1 MDSKDS
7 GDSNMTLDMRKYKNI
22 IKRGKWI
29 IILITLLSTIAG
41 VKFSINP
48 GEVNYFTDETII
60 IGQEND
66 ATNNQ
71 NLIKTYI
78 EIAKSNSVAEKASAK
93 LNGAVSPIEIENAIT
108 INIQLNTSILKI
120 TTSTPDKKQ
129 TLDIINAVSDSF
141 IEESHRIYPN
151 GKTQIMDYAKE
162 PQATANK
169 FNIRN
174 TGISFLIGLIASMSI
189 LLLMNYMDTTIK
201 NEDNMEQEL
210 GLPVIGNIQKYKV
223 DQ

>member
-1 MDSKDS
+1 MDSRDS
-7 GDSNMTLDMRKYKNI
+7 MGSNMTLDMRKYKNI
-22 IKRGKWI
+22 IKRGKWL

-41 VKFSINP
+41 IKLSINS
-48 GEVNYFTDETII
+48 GEVTYFTSETII

-93 LNGAVSPIEIENAIT
+93 LNGSVSAKEITNSIT
-108 INIQLNTSILKI
+108 ANIQLNTSILKI
-120 TTSTPDKKQ
+120 TTSSLDKKQ
-129 TLDIINAVSDSF
+129 TLDIINAVSASF
-141 IEESHRIYPN
+141 MEESYRLYPN

-162 PQATANK
+162 PGATVTK

-174 TGISFLIGLIASMSI
+174 TGISFLLGLIASMSI

-210 GLPVIGNIQKYKV
+210 GLPVIGNIQKYKI
-223 DQ
+223 D

>member
-1 MDSKDS
+1 MESQA
-7 GDSNMTLDMRKYKNI
+7 SNMSLDFRKFKNI

-41 VKFSINP
+41 VKFSINS
-48 GEVNYFTDETII
+48 GEVTYFTDETII

-78 EIAKSNSVAEKASAK
+78 EIAKSNSVAQKASAK
-93 LNGAVSPIEIENAIT
+93 LNGSVSAIEIEKAIT
-108 INIQLNTSILKI
+108 VNIQLNTSLLKI
-120 TTSTPDKKQ
+120 TTSWPDKKL
-129 TLDIINAVSDSF
+129 TLNIINAVSDSF
-141 IEESHRIYPN
+141 MEEAYRLYPN

-162 PQATANK
+162 PKATVNK
-169 FNIRN
+169 FNLRN
-174 TGISFLIGLIASMSI
+174 TGISFLLGLIASMSI
-189 LLLMNYMDTTIK
+189 LFLMNYMDTTIK
-201 NEDNMEQEL
+201 NEDNIEQEL

-223 DQ
+223 G

>member
-1 MDSKDS
+1 MDSRDRM
-7 GDSNMTLDMRKYKNI
+7 GNNMTLDMRKYKNI
-22 IKRGKWI
+22 IKRGKWL

-41 VKFSINP
+41 IKLSINS
-48 GEVNYFTDETII
+48 GEVTYSTAETII

-66 ATNNQ
+66 AINNQ

-93 LNGAVSPIEIENAIT
+93 LNGTVSPLEIENAIT
-108 INIQLNTSILKI
+108 ANIQLNTSILKI
-120 TTSTPDKKQ
+120 TSSSPDKKQ

-141 IEESHRIYPN
+141 IEESHRIYPD
-151 GKTQIMDYAKE
+151 GKTQIMDYAKAPE
-162 PQATANK
+162 ATIAK

-174 TGISFLIGLIASMSI
+174 TGISFLLGLIASMSI

-223 DQ
+223 D

>member
-1 MDSKDS
+1 MENKN
-7 GDSNMTLDMRKYKNI
+7 SNMTLDMRKYKNI
-22 IKRGKWI
+22 IKRGKWLI
-29 IILITLLSTIAG
+29 IIITLLSTIAG
-41 VKFSINP
+41 IKLSINS
-48 GEVNYFTDETII
+48 GEVSYSTAETII

-66 ATNNQ
+66 AINNQ

-93 LNGAVSPIEIENAIT
+93 LNGVVSPLEIENAIT
-108 INIQLNTSILKI
+108 ATIQLNTSILKI
-120 TTSTPDKKQ
+120 TTSSTDKKL

-141 IEESHRIYPN
+141 IAESHRIYPD

-162 PQATANK
+162 PQATIAK

-174 TGISFLIGLIASMSI
+174 TGISFLLGLIASMSI
-189 LLLMNYMDTTIK
+189 LLLMNYMDITIK
-201 NEDNMEQEL
+201 NEDNIEQEL

-223 DQ
+223 G

>member
-1 MDSKDS
+1 MDSRDS
-7 GDSNMTLDMRKYKNI
+7 MGSNMTLDMRKYKNI
-22 IKRGKWI
+22 IKRGKWL

-41 VKFSINP
+41 IKLSINS
-48 GEVNYFTDETII
+48 GEVTYSTAETII

-66 ATNNQ
+66 AINNQ

-93 LNGAVSPIEIENAIT
+93 LNGAVSPLEIENAIT
-108 INIQLNTSILKI
+108 ANIQLNTSILKI
-120 TTSTPDKKQ
+120 TTSSIDKKQ

-141 IEESHRIYPN
+141 IEESHRIYPD
-151 GKTQIMDYAKE
+151 GKTQIMDYAKSPE
-162 PQATANK
+162 ATIAK

-174 TGISFLIGLIASMSI
+174 TGISFLLGLIASMSI

-210 GLPVIGNIQKYKV
+210 GLPVIGNIQKYKIG
-223 DQ
+223 